1 MNEVG
6 LGFDKVPVRPDQVV
20 MMPDAGSKAGA
31 QFLLVQFNPE
41 RCGNA
46 AMSLG
51 LGQAAFDYALDYT
64 KKRHQFGR
72 SVAEFQ
78 GIQWQFADM
87 AVGLDRKSV
96 VSGKSVSVRVD
107 VGGRRLINKKKK
119 IK

>member
-1 MNEVG
+1 MNEVV

-51 LGQAAFDYALDYT
+51 LGQAAFEYELDYT
-64 KKRHQFGR
+64 KKRHELGR
-72 SVAEFQ
+72 SVVELE
-78 GIQWQFADM
+78 GIQGNFADM
-87 AVGLDRKSV
+87 AVGLEEARLPLGRAASSD
-96 VSGKSVSVRVD
+96 GGGVR
-107 VGGRRLINKKKK
+107 GGGDMK
-119 IK
+119 

>member
-1 MNEVG
+1 
-6 LGFDKVPVRPDQVV
+6 
-20 MMPDAGSKAGA
+20 MPDAGSKAGA

-78 GIQWQFADM
+78 GIQWKFADM
-87 AVGLDRKSV
+87 AVGLESA
-96 VSGKSVSVRVD
+96 
-107 VGGRRLINKKKK
+107 RLILWRAARSDEGGVPVPRTTAMAKWHCQEAARSAC
-119 IK
+119 